1 MVNWDNVI
9 LGLIIIIA
17 TGIMSYIIPD
27 PPLHSVQF
35 LIACILISVSTGSGF
50 LIVLMEAYSSEG
62 KCQHA

>member
-1 MVNWDNVI
+1 
-9 LGLIIIIA
+9 LIIIIA

-27 PPLHSVQF
+27 PPLHSFQF
-35 LIACILISVSTGSGF
+35 LVACILISASTGSGF